1 MTQTPPP
8 PPPSAAAGG
17 TGAIGQLRKPL
28 TVVLLSIV
36 TLGIYHL
43 WWYYREFEDMK
54 QYSGEGIGGGI
65 GLLLG
70 IFCSIVNWFLLPAE
84 VGNLYAREGKEQPCS
99 AATGFWNLIPFVGTI
114 IWIYK
119 VQNRLNDFWA
129 TKGGTWAGNPP
140 A

>member
-1 MTQTPPP
+1 MSQTPPP
-8 PPPSAAAGG
+8 PPPPPAAQAGG
-17 TGAIGQLRKPL
+17 TGAIGELRKPL

-36 TLGIYHL
+36 TCGIYLL
-43 WWYYREFEDMK
+43 WWYYRSFEDLK
-54 QYSGEGIGGGI
+54 QNTGEGVGGLL
-65 GLLLG
+65 GLLLA

-84 VGNLYAREGKEQPCS
+84 IGNAYVREGKEPPCS
-99 AATGFWNLIPFVGTI
+99 AVTGFWNFIPIAGGI

-129 TKGGTWAGNPP
+129 PKGARWAGS

>member
-1 MTQTPPP
+1 M
-8 PPPSAAAGG
+8 
-17 TGAIGQLRKPL
+17 RKPL

-36 TLGIYHL
+36 TLGIYAL
-43 WWYYREFEDMK
+43 WWYYRQFEDYK

-65 GLLLG
+65 GLLLA

-84 VGNLYAREGKEQPCS
+84 LGNLYQREGKEPPCS
-99 AATGFWNLIPFVGTI
+99 AMTGFWNFIPLIGTI

-119 VQNRLNDFWA
+119 VQNRTNTFWES
-129 TKGGTWAGNPP
+129 KGGTWAGNPP